1 MPSGVDVVLSVDYLP
16 ELGFDRVPTLP
27 MPNVKGFMHCLERE
41 KVGSI
46 VKKMEKRNGYEDN
59 FSRYEE

>member
-1 MPSGVDVVLSVDYLP
+1 MLSADYLP
-16 ELGFDRVPTLP
+16 EFGFDRVPTLP

-41 KVGSI
+41 KVGST

>member
-1 MPSGVDVVLSVDYLP
+1 MLSVDYLP

-41 KVGSI
+41 KVGST